1 MTNESIQTRAP
12 VAGSRAPR
20 HGAYAARLAGRER
33 AGIARELL
41 SEHERARG
49 ARVAGRAVAHALAVR
64 ERYARAPVLAGARLT
79 RATRCGD
86 GRRRFAADARVV
98 GGADARVLLASRRLT
113 HKKNGHFTQTLDTF
127 LKQ

>member
-1 MTNESIQTRAP
+1 MSNESIQTRAP

-79 RATRCGD
+79 RAIRCGD

-113 HKKNGHFTQTLDTF
+113 HKKNGNFTQTLCTF